1 MRLRTDQGQNAL
13 NHSRESKVTDRAA
26 GDNRSPTT
34 GRVFL
39 SGVMVLTLSTVL
51 VKLIGLFYK
60 IPMLHYLGTEGM
72 GYFNAAYEWY
82 ATLCVLSTAGLPLAG
97 SMLIAEARA
106 AHSGRAIH
114 AVEKRMLWLFF
125 GLGTVGSLALFFG
138 AGAIA
143 MLIGSPDTRYALM
156 AVAPTL
162 FFSCLSGAYR
172 GYFQGYQDML
182 PTALSQVIEALG
194 KLLLGLGFAI
204 FAWKQGMGAPLIAA
218 WAMLGLSIGVGIS
231 TLYLVLHRRNYQ
243 KKSGDMAEPATLKRP
258 LGRLLGI
265 AVPITVSSSVLSLT
279 RLLDMTMILRRLQD
293 VGYDTAAANALYG
306 SYTTMAVPIFN
317 LIPSLITSV
326 ALALVPALTSAIEAG
341 DHDAQQTT
349 ARAAIRMTALLS
361 LPASLAVA
369 IYSRTI
375 LSLLFRGEAAAV
387 EVAAPMLS
395 LLAVSIFFSGLITTT
410 NAILQAYGH
419 VNAPIVSMLL
429 GAAVKLLG
437 AYVLIGLPWLHIYGA
452 PISTFLCD
460 GLIVGIN
467 MVLIARYTDVM
478 ESLGKALLRPLLISL
493 IAVGAPGMVYA
504 VLCQAGYAEI
514 PLFLAAVPVTLLLF
528 LVLCLRTEL
537 IGDAELAMLPHLGG
551 KRVRRVIT
559 ALRGKQ
565 QIIKE

>member
-1 MRLRTDQGQNAL
+1 MRLRTDQRQDTL
-13 NHSRESKVTDRAA
+13 SHSRENRPTDGSA
-26 GDNRSPTT
+26 GGNVSPAT
-34 GRVFL
+34 GKVFL

-106 AHSGRAIH
+106 AHSGSTIRK
-114 AVEKRMLWLFF
+114 VEQRMLWLFF

-143 MLIGSPDTRYALM
+143 ALIGSPDTRYALM

-172 GYFQGYQDML
+172 GYFQGYQDMI

-204 FAWKQGMGAPLIAA
+204 FAWRHGLDAPIIAA
-218 WAMLGLSIGVGIS
+218 WAMLGLGIGVGIS
-231 TLYLVLHRRNYQ
+231 TLYLVLHRRKYQ
-243 KKSGDMAEPATLKRP
+243 REGGNMAAPETLKRP
-258 LGRLLGI
+258 LRRLLSI
-265 AVPITVSSSVLSLT
+265 AVPITVSSSVLSFT

-293 VGYDTAAANALYG
+293 IGYDTADANALYG

-326 ALALVPALTSAIEAG
+326 ALALVPALTAAIEAG
-341 DHDAQQTT
+341 DHATQQTT
-349 ARAAIRMTALLS
+349 ARAALRITALLS

-375 LSLLFRGEAAAV
+375 LSLLFRGETAAV

-419 VNAPIVSMLL
+419 ASAPIASMLI
-429 GAAVKLLG
+429 GSAVKLLG
-437 AYVLIGLPWLHIYGA
+437 AYVLIGLPRLHIYGA

-460 GLIVGIN
+460 ALIVGIN

-478 ESLGKALLRPLLISL
+478 ESLGRVLLRPLLVSL
-493 IAVGAPGMVYA
+493 VAVGAPGAVYA
-504 VLCQAGYAEI
+504 MLCRVGYAEI
-514 PLFLAAVPVTLLLF
+514 SLFLTAVPVTLLLF
-528 LVLCLRTEL
+528 LVLCLRTDL
-537 IGDAELAMLPHLGG
+537 IGDAELAMLPRLNG
-551 KRVRRVIT
+551 KRAARMIS
-559 ALRGKQ
+559 ALRGKRM
-565 QIIKE
+565 IKE